1 MNMFKDM
8 KELIQEQTNQ
18 INQIRKLLDDLE
30 ENQRIL
36 TEKMDKIKISI
47 SSDCGSYDSDND
59 SSEISSMR
67 SMFDKIDED
76 CEEYELDYNNMNI
89 SENLY
94 VALGL
99 SQIERQRNSN
109 TEVQEWR
116 PPTRSGLDNSSR
128 LV

>member
-1 MNMFKDM
+1 
-8 KELIQEQTNQ
+8 
-18 INQIRKLLDDLE
+18 
-30 ENQRIL
+30 
-36 TEKMDKIKISI
+36 
-47 SSDCGSYDSDND
+47 
-59 SSEISSMR
+59 
-67 SMFDKIDED
+67 MFDKIDED

>member
-47 SSDCGSYDSDND
+47 SSDCG
-59 SSEISSMR
+59 
-67 SMFDKIDED
+67 
-76 CEEYELDYNNMNI
+76 
-89 SENLY
+89 
-94 VALGL
+94 
-99 SQIERQRNSN
+99 
-109 TEVQEWR
+109 
-116 PPTRSGLDNSSR
+116 
-128 LV
+128 